1 MTAAGSRH
9 WGDASQQAG
18 PRRPST
24 SSEPGAP
31 ESDPAA
37 RAACGHSSFSP
48 CTVSDTPALVPRD
61 LDPAELRGQA
71 ALAWVCLAC
80 SHDWSEAAH
89 FCRARHR
96 SRTCAPARGL
106 WLRDRS
112 VEVLPLPGAGADLSA
127 PSPRCTAAFLPGQ
140 LIWGGCGF
148 FKGSVSLSSRTPCR
162 PRWLEAAAGPQTRGR
177 ATSQEDAAA
186 LADREAQCRFSYR
199 SSWRQL
205 AATAGARVAKLGSE
219 GCRPQLSAPL
229 VRWRVFEARAVPGH
243 RSHGW
248 QFVLSAASQDTSK
261 ACRGR

>member
-37 RAACGHSSFSP
+37 RAACGHFSFSP
-48 CTVSDTPALVPRD
+48 CPVSDTPALVPRD
-61 LDPAELRGQA
+61 LDPAELRGPT
-71 ALAWVCLAC
+71 ALAWVCPAC
-80 SHDWSEAAH
+80 SHDWSEAAR

-112 VEVLPLPGAGADLSA
+112 LEVLPLPGAGAGLSA
-127 PSPRCTAAFLPGQ
+127 PSPQCTAAFLPVQ
-140 LIWGGCGF
+140 LTLGDCGF
-148 FKGSVSLSSRTPCR
+148 LKGSVSLSSRAPCR
-162 PRWLEAAAGPQTRGR
+162 HRWLEAAAGPQTRGR

-186 LADREAQCRFSYR
+186 LADREAQCRFIYR
-199 SSWRQL
+199 SS
-205 AATAGARVAKLGSE
+205 
-219 GCRPQLSAPL
+219 
-229 VRWRVFEARAVPGH
+229 
-243 RSHGW
+243 
-248 QFVLSAASQDTSK
+248 
-261 ACRGR
+261 